1 MDVCDRSAPSLNVM
15 PNTTPPI
22 KLRRQL
28 LLPGLA
34 ILLLLGSFGV
44 GFLLG
49 VRQQGFGALSGLAE
63 GGKGKGATFQRVE
76 DVWNVLRKEHIDAPP
91 SQTDAVYGAIRGLV
105 ESFHDPYTVF
115 FPPKEAE
122 SFKEEI
128 DGIFQGIGAEIGI
141 KNNQLVIIA
150 PLPESPAEKA
160 GMIAG
165 DRIVTI
171 DGTSTVQMSL
181 DKAVQMIRGQK
192 GTTVVLGVQ
201 KGDAAAPTDV
211 RIVREEITVKSVR
224 LSNPEK
230 GIAHIKL
237 SYFGPQTKQ
246 EFLAAVNDVL
256 LQQRRGIILDLRSN
270 PGGFLDGAVDISS
283 QFVDKDAVIV
293 TEKFKDGTQT
303 SYSSKISPRIK
314 GIPIVVLV
322 DQGTASAAEIV
333 AGALQDY
340 RLATV
345 VGKKTFGKGS
355 VQQVEDFSDGASL
368 KVTVA
373 KWLTPK
379 GRSIQDEGIVPD
391 VEVDLTEEDY
401 NANRD
406 PQLAKALE
414 ILKQK
419 IEATAQ

>member
-1 MDVCDRSAPSLNVM
+1 M
-15 PNTTPPI
+15 PTIDSPRI
-22 KLRRQL
+22 LRRRFL
-28 LLPGLA
+28 LRAFAVLVF
-34 ILLLLGSFGV
+34 LGSFAV

-49 VRQQGFGALSGLAE
+49 VRQQGSEPLSGLVQN
-63 GGKGKGATFQRVE
+63 GTSSVSFQRVE
-76 DVWNVLRKEHIDAPP
+76 DVWDVLRKEHIDEPP
-91 SQTDAVYGAIRGLV
+91 AQADAVYGAIRGLV
-105 ESFHDPYTVF
+105 ESFRDPYTVF

-128 DGIFQGIGAEIGI
+128 GGIFQGIGAEIGI
-141 KNNQLVIIA
+141 KDDQLVIIA
-150 PLPESPAEKA
+150 PLPESPSEKA
-160 GMIAG
+160 GLIAG

-181 DKAVQMIRGQK
+181 DKAVQLIRGQK
-192 GTTVVLGVQ
+192 GTAVVLGVQ
-201 KGDAAAPTDV
+201 KSDAEAPSDI

-224 LSNPEK
+224 LTNTDSN
-230 GIAHIKL
+230 IALIKV
-237 SYFGPQTKQ
+237 SYFGPQTRQ
-246 EFLAAVNDVL
+246 EFIAAVNDVAL
-256 LQQRRGIILDLRSN
+256 HQRSGVALDLRSN
-270 PGGFLDGAVDISS
+270 PGGFLDGAVDMSS
-283 QFVDKDAVIV
+283 AFVEKDAVIV
-293 TEKFKDGTQT
+293 TEKFKDGSQT
-303 SYSSKISPRIK
+303 SYTAKESPHITDV
-314 GIPIVVLV
+314 PVVVLV

-340 RLATV
+340 QLATV

-355 VQQVEDFSDGASL
+355 VQQVEDFSDGSSL

-379 GRSIQDEGIVPD
+379 GRSIQEEGITPD

-414 ILKQK
+414 MLREK
-419 IEATAQ
+419 IGVTAP